1 MGGAAAAAATTPA
14 AIASTA
20 QLPVLSATC
29 SSSLALRSQAQQLQ
43 TRSLTISCQHQLHY
57 QHQSNHLQA
66 VICAAYTSGA
76 RGSEF
81 GADPID
87 VVAKVQTEKI
97 VVLGGSGFVGSA
109 VCKAAVAQGID
120 VVSLSRSG
128 RPSYTDAWADQVVW
142 IAGDVFNADWDG
154 LLNGAT
160 AVVST
165 IGGFGTNEQME
176 QLNGE
181 ANVLAINA
189 ASNAGVQKFVYISVH
204 DYNFPDFLKSVGY
217 FTGKKRAEAE
227 VLAKF
232 TTTGT
237 VLRPGFIYGKRR
249 LNGVD
254 IPLDVVGE
262 PLEKVLAATKTF
274 TRPLSSLP
282 ASDVLFAPPVSVDD
296 VAYAAIK
303 AVTDDDVFGVQ
314 TIEQI
319 KELASSVRA
328 R

>member
-1 MGGAAAAAATTPA
+1 MAGAAAAAATPA
-14 AIASTA
+14 AISSTA
-20 QLPVLSATC
+20 LLSAPNATC
-29 SSSLALRSQAQQLQ
+29 CSSLAFRSQAQQLQ
-43 TRSLTISCQHQLHY
+43 ARSLTVSCQHHLHRPY
-57 QHQSNHLQA
+57 QPTNLQA
-66 VICAAYTSGA
+66 VICAAYTSGTN
-76 RGSEF
+76 EF
-81 GADPID
+81 SADPID

-109 VCKAAVAQGID
+109 VCKAAVGQGID

-128 RPSYTDAWADQVVW
+128 RPSYNDAWVDQVVW

-189 ASNAGVQKFVYISVH
+189 ASNAGVRKFVYISVH
-204 DYNFPDFLKSVGY
+204 DYNFPDFVKSVGY

-249 LNGVD
+249 VNGID
-254 IPLDVVGE
+254 IPLNVVGE
-262 PLEKVLAATKTF
+262 PLEKVLDATKTF

-282 ASDVLFAPPVSVDD
+282 ASDFFFAPPVSVDD
-296 VAYAAIK
+296 VANAAIK

>member
-1 MGGAAAAAATTPA
+1 MASAAAAATA
-14 AIASTA
+14 ALASTSPLPSLSSRSHGQHL
-20 QLPVLSATC
+20 QLRPSTPC
-29 SSSLALRSQAQQLQ
+29 PP
-43 TRSLTISCQHQLHY
+43 QLHR
-57 QHQSNHLQA
+57 QHQSVRFQG
-66 VICAAYTSGA
+66 VISAAYAGGGN
-76 RGSEF
+76 GSKF
-81 GADPID
+81 SADPID
-87 VVAKVQTEKI
+87 VVAKIQTEKV

-109 VCKAAVAQGID
+109 VCKVAVSQGID

-128 RPSYTDAWADQVVW
+128 RPSYTDAWVDQVVW
-142 IAGDVFNADWDG
+142 VAGDVFNADWDG

-165 IGGFGTNEQME
+165 IGGFGNNEQME

-189 ASNAGVQKFVYISVH
+189 ASNADVRKFIYISVH
-204 DYNFPDFLKSVGY
+204 DYNFPDFMKNVGY

-249 LNGVD
+249 VNGID
-254 IPLDVVGE
+254 IPLQLIGE
-262 PLEKVLAATKTF
+262 PMDKVLAATKTF

-282 ASDVLFAPPVSVDD
+282 ASDLFFAPPVSVDD
-296 VAYAAIK
+296 VAYAAIR
-303 AVTDDDVFGVQ
+303 AVTDDDVFGIQ

-319 KELASSVRA
+319 KELSSLGRA